1 MESLVR
7 LVGLSEL
14 EVARVATFDVQLPAH
29 LSDLLV
35 LFIFFHYRVKVM
47 SIHDRPLVHDILLPG
62 LLYVTS
68 QRDPLGRCRLDLRLS
83 LALCHVPPLSF
94 GTFGRILE
102 DLLPFFGRAPV

>member
-1 MESLVR
+1 M
-7 LVGLSEL
+7 GLSEL
-14 EVARVATFDVQLPAH
+14 EVARVATFDGQLPAY

-35 LFIFFHYRVKVM
+35 LFIFFHYRVEVM

-62 LLYVTS
+62 FLYVT
-68 QRDPLGRCRLDLRLS
+68 RCRSDLGLV